1 MAEEESQ
8 RPFRDLI
15 RHTLVYG
22 SGFVTMAAVSLI
34 LTPVYTHK
42 LGPSGFGL
50 LALMLVI
57 YGLMKQV
64 YDLGFMNSVGRF
76 FFDDEGREDR
86 SALGQMRVTGLLFL
100 AGWGA
105 VLTAALCIPAAAW
118 SDLVTGTPDHAN
130 LVRIVAVTLYAEALT
145 IVPLTLIRMQ
155 ERSVLFV
162 TVTVARFVATLV
174 LSIIFV
180 ASLDMGVR
188 GALLGNAVPAVAV
201 LALLL
206 PEYLLARGNRPSR
219 EMLRRMLAF
228 GLPFFPY
235 LLATWLIEASDRY
248 LLQVFTSTDEV
259 GWYALAYRI
268 AAVMQISVAAFSMG
282 WAPLRYR
289 ILGRE
294 DAKELYARLTTYFVL
309 VGSLMVVGLAVF
321 ARDLVKLVAPPDFA
335 PAADVVALLSLA
347 YLLGG
352 LSILMM
358 TGMGVA
364 KQTTSLGWIA
374 GAAAVANIGLNLL
387 LIPVWGMEAAAAT
400 TVLANVILVVGA
412 WYYSERIYPVP
423 YEWGR
428 IGLVTAVACVVVVVA
443 WIITPSGTLASVG
456 WAIGCWIAFVL
467 LLFVT
472 HAIAPEE
479 RERLKRAP
487 AALRRQLRER
497 ASVG

>member
-1 MAEEESQ
+1 
-8 RPFRDLI
+8 
-15 RHTLVYG
+15 
-22 SGFVTMAAVSLI
+22 
-34 LTPVYTHK
+34 
-42 LGPSGFGL
+42 
-50 LALMLVI
+50 
-57 YGLMKQV
+57 
-64 YDLGFMNSVGRF
+64 
-76 FFDDEGREDR
+76 
-86 SALGQMRVTGLLFL
+86 
-100 AGWGA
+100 
-105 VLTAALCIPAAAW
+105 
-118 SDLVTGTPDHAN
+118 
-130 LVRIVAVTLYAEALT
+130 
-145 IVPLTLIRMQ
+145 
-155 ERSVLFV
+155 
-162 TVTVARFVATLV
+162 
-174 LSIIFV
+174 
-180 ASLDMGVR
+180 
-188 GALLGNAVPAVAV
+188 
-201 LALLL
+201 
-206 PEYLLARGNRPSR
+206 
-219 EMLRRMLAF
+219 MLAF